1 MLSERPWSNF
11 TLVSVI
17 IFKYLDTHTAISDV
31 AGHKMVNNL
40 CSGLI
45 SPNSGIMDVSL
56 PKKQFLLMEKV
67 MHSNI
72 ACLSSSILLEVQY
85 LQILEATGVT
95 GLV

>member
-11 TLVSVI
+11 NLVSVI

-31 AGHKMVNNL
+31 AGHKIVNSL
-40 CSGLI
+40 CSELI
-45 SPNSGIMDVSL
+45 CLKSGIIDVSL

-67 MHSNI
+67 IHSNI
-72 ACLSSSILLEVQY
+72 ACLSSSILSEVQY
-85 LQILEATGVT
+85 LQILEVTGVT